1 MLEVELRCRY
11 ISYIY
16 INDCLTVNT
25 SKLDKIKTKQ
35 IKAMEKLMRFKW
47 TTLLPLILFITA
59 LTGCDKEEPDPIME
73 QTSIAEIAVATPE
86 LSTLVSALQTADL
99 VSTFQETGPFTVFAP
114 TNAAFEKL
122 DPTTLNTIL
131 NDQALLTRLL
141 QYHVVGGAVLSSQ
154 LSNGPVPTLEG
165 STIAVDLTS
174 GVVLNGSANVIT
186 ANVEASN
193 GVVHLIDEV
202 LIPEDFFA
210 QTITQIATSNSDFS
224 ILASI
229 LARPEMSDLLAAASN
244 PSSTLTVF
252 APTNQAFTNLLATL
266 STLGINSLD
275 ELPSGLLAEI
285 VQYHIIGNT
294 VLSGDLSEGEVQT
307 LLSEESVS
315 VSLANGVMINN
326 ANVVQADVQAI
337 NGVVHAVDQVLI
349 PSFIANALGTI
360 SQSIVFNPDYT
371 ILAAALRKAGL
382 LNTLSTTDNLTLFAP
397 TNDAFTAAGI
407 TSLDGLTAESLTPI
421 LLYHVLG
428 AKVTSNL
435 LPASGIAT
443 TLQGDNLYLG
453 YLGSGGV
460 LINGLSNIV
469 AVDEELG
476 SGVIHQIDNVL
487 TPPSPDVVDV
497 AVAMSQAETA
507 EFTVLTSLLTS
518 PDFAAVTQALKT
530 AENVTVFAPTDAAF
544 AEIADVIP
552 TLTVDQIT
560 SILQYHVL
568 GDRVFSTDLTN
579 GQTATTLNGQT
590 FQINL
595 GATATITDKSGG
607 RDAQILETNVHGRN
621 GVIHVID
628 KVILPEL

>member
-1 MLEVELRCRY
+1 
-11 ISYIY
+11 
-16 INDCLTVNT
+16 
-25 SKLDKIKTKQ
+25 
-35 IKAMEKLMRFKW
+35 MEKLMRFKW